1 MAADSRRTKRRARKS
16 MSTTSSSQIIDPHTL
31 AWWTR
36 SLREASQ
43 WSQEALAEASGLT
56 VRTIQRI
63 EAGEPSSIS
72 TRRSLARGFGYDN
85 VDTFIDPKFALDL
98 NAMLKEI
105 ERIGKQAVDEHYSD
119 FIRLSA
125 QRIRTGE
132 QIGRLAENTNSY
144 MFHYHENIPEAAKDA
159 AAALFDYIKDYKD
172 VSDLY
177 SEADKLTTYRE
188 IGHLLHELKINN
200 ASVHYALRSMKVT
213 GKDWVDQTPIQVDI
227 LYLTI
232 DTAKKDIKEIMTAKR
247 VTLGF

>member
-1 MAADSRRTKRRARKS
+1 
-16 MSTTSSSQIIDPHTL
+16 MSTTSSSQIIDPQTL

-36 SLREASQ
+36 CLREASQ

-85 VDTFIDPKFALDL
+85 VDTFIDLKFALDL
-98 NAMLKEI
+98 NEMLKEI
-105 ERIGKQAVDEHYSD
+105 ERIRKDVVDQQYSD
-119 FIRLSA
+119 FVRLPA

-144 MFHYHENIPEAAKDA
+144 MLHYHESIPEAAKDA

-172 VSDLY
+172 VHDLY

-188 IGHLLHELKINN
+188 LGHLLHELEINN
-200 ASVHYALRSMKVT
+200 VSAHYALRSMKMT
-213 GKDWVDQTPIQVDI
+213 GKNWADQTPMQIDI

-232 DTAKKDIKEIMTAKR
+232 DVMEKDVKEIMTAKK
-247 VTLGF
+247 VTLGFLS